1 MNKGNYIVTTPT
13 LQDIDRLSLL
23 LCALFDFEAEFTP
36 NSELQKNALKT
47 IISNPSIGQIFVVK
61 ENETIVATV
70 QILYTYSTAL
80 GAKAAILEDLIVVPE
95 HRGKGIAKKLLSHVL
110 QYCKENDIKR
120 VTLLT
125 DNTNKNAQMLYEKFG
140 FKNSSM
146 AVMRNFL

>member
-1 MNKGNYIVTTPT
+1 MRDNYIITTPT
-13 LQDIDRLSLL
+13 PQDIDRLSLL

-36 NSELQKNALKT
+36 NIELQKNALKT
-47 IISNPSIGQIFVVK
+47 IISDPSIGQIFVAK

-80 GAKAAILEDLIVVPE
+80 GAKAAILEDLMVAQE
-95 HRGKGIAKKLLSHVL
+95 HRNKGIAKKLLSHVL

-125 DNTNKNAQMLYEKFG
+125 DSTNKSAQKLYEKFG
-140 FKNSSM
+140 FKSSSM